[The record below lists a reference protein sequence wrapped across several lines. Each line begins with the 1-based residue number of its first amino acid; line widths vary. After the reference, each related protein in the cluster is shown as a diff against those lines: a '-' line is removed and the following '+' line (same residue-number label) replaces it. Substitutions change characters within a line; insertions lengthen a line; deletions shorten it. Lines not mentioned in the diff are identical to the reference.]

1 MTYEE
6 LVKTLAYG
14 EEYNF
19 YYNNEEYWIS
29 KNKEG
34 NYLTKVIDGTTQS
47 FANSD
52 ELLEKAKID
61 GKTIKELWH
70 VIKYN
75 F

>member
-6 LVKTLAYG
+6 MANSLSFG

-34 NYLTKVIDGTTQS
+34 NYLTKVSDGSTQC
-47 FANSD
+47 FPNSE
-52 ELLEKAKID
+52 ELLENAKID
-61 GKTIKELWH
+61 GKTIKELWDDIQEH
-70 VIKYN
+70 